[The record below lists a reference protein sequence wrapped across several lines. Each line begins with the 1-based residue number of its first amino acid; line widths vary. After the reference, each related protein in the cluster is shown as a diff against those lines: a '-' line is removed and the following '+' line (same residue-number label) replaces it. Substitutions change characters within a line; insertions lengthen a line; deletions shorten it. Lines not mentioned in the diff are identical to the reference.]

1 MTGPFE
7 LQPPWERVRL
17 GIATMLSGAAV
28 GLLGGVFL
36 LALRGGEKMRGIWIG
51 RIDGWPAG
59 WLLTM
64 LAGSLVCMFAAWL
77 AERFAPSAPMTASG
91 ESGDPPWSA
100 LPVDFVGTSL
110 ATGAGLALGP
120 ERPAIQIGQII
131 GRTVGRLVRL
141 DRDDADLLVD
151 ATGGAGVAAMFNAPL
166 GCTAYV
172 VEAIRKRFDM
182 RSTLTTLG
190 AGAVAVIFVRL
201 LIGSIPNFS
210 VSAQPF
216 APLHHMPLYLL
227 LGCIVALLGSVH
239 VRMIAG
245 IFGLLS
251 RRFPWPPARA
261 AVAGA
266 LVGLLMWFAPRVVGG
281 GEPLTQSVLEGR
293 FTLSILLTI
302 FAVRFLLGPLSL
314 SASTP
319 GGYFTPVLTLG
330 ALIGMAY
337 GFLVGG
343 VFPDAAIP
351 ATSFALVGMGAAL
364 GTVTRAP
371 FTGVL
376 LTMETTGSFAVLLPM
391 TLAMFGAGVVTG
403 ALRSPSIATALHTL
417 RATGGAQSEKSHR
430 DGG

>member
-1 MTGPFE
+1 MTDPTGV
-7 LQPPWERVRL
+7 QPPWEGVRL
-17 GIATMLSGAAV
+17 GVAAVLSGAAIGLV
-28 GLLGGVFL
+28 GGGFL
-36 LALRGGEKMRGIWIG
+36 LALRGGEKMRGIWVG

-77 AERFAPSAPMTASG
+77 ADRFAPSAPMTASG

-100 LPVDFVGTSL
+100 LPVNFVGTSL

-131 GRTVGRLVRL
+131 GRTVSRLVRL

-172 VEAIRKRFDM
+172 VEAVRKRVEM

-201 LIGSIPNFS
+201 LIGSFPNFS
-210 VSAQPF
+210 VSAEPF
-216 APLHHMPLYLL
+216 APLLHMPLYLL
-227 LGCIVALLGSVH
+227 LGCIVALLGSLH
-239 VRMIAG
+239 VRTIAG
-245 IFGLLS
+245 IFGFLS

-261 AVAGA
+261 AVVGA

-281 GEPLTQSVLEGR
+281 GEPLAQSVLEGR

-337 GFLVGG
+337 GHLVGA
-343 VFPDAAIP
+343 VFPGEAVYP
-351 ATSFALVGMGAAL
+351 ASFALVGMGAAL
-364 GTVTRAP
+364 GSVTRAP

-376 LTMETTGSFAVLLPM
+376 LTMETTGSFAILLPM

-403 ALRSPSIATALHTL
+403 ALRSPSIETVLHRL
-417 RATGGAQSEKSHR
+417 RTTGGAQSEESHR